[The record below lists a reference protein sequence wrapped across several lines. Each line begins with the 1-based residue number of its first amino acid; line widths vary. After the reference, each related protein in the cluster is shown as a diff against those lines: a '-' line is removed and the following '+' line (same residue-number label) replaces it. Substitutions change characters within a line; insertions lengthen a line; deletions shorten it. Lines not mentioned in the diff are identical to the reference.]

1 MMKALFFCL
10 HILFFVI
17 GSAKDLI
24 PVSELDAQKYMGH
37 WFQVYAAPID
47 YTFQGYGKC
56 MAADYKLLGPNNI
69 SVLNSQ
75 YNRHN
80 VYEEI
85 PGYAF
90 YKDPSKPG
98 ELSVTLEG
106 VPVVAPYW
114 VIELGEVLHDE
125 YQYSIVSVPVGPSL
139 WVLAR
144 NVNEFFL
151 NYDKEVVEVLKKYDF
166 NYVKVEQDC
175 S

>member
-1 MMKALFFCL
+1 MRFFFSL
-10 HILFFVI
+10 LQSFFLLVVGNKI
-17 GSAKDLI
+17 I
-24 PVSELDAQKYMGH
+24 PVSELDLPKYMGH

-56 MAADYKLLGPNNI
+56 MAADYKILGQNNV

-75 YNRHN
+75 YNKKN
-80 VYEEI
+80 EYEEI
-85 PGYAF
+85 SGYAF
-90 YKDPSKPG
+90 YKDASKPG

-114 VIELGEVLHDE
+114 VLQLGKVVNDE

-144 NVNEFFL
+144 DVNDFFQTYNDDVISFL
-151 NYDKEVVEVLKKYDF
+151 DEHNF
-166 NYVKVEQDC
+166 RYVKVEQDC
-175 S
+175 